1 MANEPGDDAVRDQY
15 EAYPY
20 PERDPAD
27 EAKRLIAGSPSH
39 LSEVNHYVFAGRLDT
54 ARPLRALI
62 AGGGTGD
69 GTVMLA
75 QQLAWAESPAE
86 IVYLDVSTAA
96 RVVAEARAAAR
107 GLDNIRFVTG
117 SLVDLATLAPGPY
130 DYIDCCGVLHHLAA
144 PQAGINT
151 LAGALAA
158 DGGMGLMLYGALGR
172 TGVYP
177 MQEMLRM
184 IAGGDDDRARIALAR
199 RLYDDLPESNWLRQN
214 AYVGDHLAGGDAG
227 LYDLLLHARDRAYT
241 VPEIAT
247 LVAGAGLAVTGF
259 IEPALYDP
267 ASYLTDDG
275 LRDRVAA
282 LPWIERCAF
291 AELLAGSL
299 KRHVFYAVPAPR
311 AGDAV
316 ARPDGPNAVP
326 VLREADGR
334 ALARRLARGGRIKVA
349 LEGVELSHDMPPL
362 AAAIL
367 ALVDGRRSLGDIHA
381 ALARERRLDWLAFKG
396 AFDRLYAA
404 LNAVN
409 VMLVARPPR
418 ERT

>member
-96 RVVAEARAAAR
+96 RAVAEARAAAR

-177 MQEMLRM
+177 MQAMLHM
-184 IAGGDDDRARIALAR
+184 IAGGGDDRARIALAR
-199 RLYDDLPESNWLRQN
+199 RLYDDLPESNWLRRN

-241 VPEIAT
+241 VPEIAA
-247 LVAGAGLAVTGF
+247 LVADAGLAVTGF

-291 AELLAGSL
+291 AELLA
-299 KRHVFYAVPAPR
+299 
-311 AGDAV
+311 
-316 ARPDGPNAVP
+316 
-326 VLREADGR
+326 
-334 ALARRLARGGRIKVA
+334 
-349 LEGVELSHDMPPL
+349 
-362 AAAIL
+362 
-367 ALVDGRRSLGDIHA
+367 
-381 ALARERRLDWLAFKG
+381 
-396 AFDRLYAA
+396 
-404 LNAVN
+404 
-409 VMLVARPPR
+409 
-418 ERT
+418 